1 MCESV
6 RESHNIPTMPT
17 TTVPTVPT
25 PPSSRARRCA
35 AEEEGTTRR
44 SSRRARFR
52 PRGAALARPRAA
64 GGVTDENATPRGME
78 ASPMH
83 GRCVICLSPMHGRR
97 RKKPLEAG
105 DEAQPAGAD
114 PGATE
119 PEIARTD
126 RDRVRPHVSSKL
138 RRRPSARSGAGGRQE
153 EQTVV
158 PALSQAARGR
168 GQPDTPSDKIRL
180 PTPEGRS
187 AVGASFSLR
196 AAATPRSFSQ
206 WRLRLA
212 HRRRPPAHR
221 RSCAR
226 LRRLARRPPP
236 RPAQLPAASAGAS
249 VDSEAVAAA
258 SRRGRAAVARSLALA
273 SLAVQERF
281 RFPTALC

>member
-1 MCESV
+1 
-6 RESHNIPTMPT
+6 
-17 TTVPTVPT
+17 
-25 PPSSRARRCA
+25 
-35 AEEEGTTRR
+35 
-44 SSRRARFR
+44 
-52 PRGAALARPRAA
+52 
-64 GGVTDENATPRGME
+64 
-78 ASPMH
+78 MH

-114 PGATE
+114 PE
-119 PEIARTD
+119 P
-126 RDRVRPHVSSKL
+126 PSPKL
-138 RRRPSARSGAGGRQE
+138 RELIVTECGHTFHRSCVVDLQRAQGQAGGKKSKRSCPLCRKQ
-153 EQTVV
+153 
-158 PALSQAARGR
+158 LAAA
-168 GQPDTPSDKIRL
+168 DSLTPSDKIRL

-212 HRRRPPAHR
+212 SPSPARASPVVRPPAEVVG
-221 RSCAR
+221 ATT
-226 LRRLARRPPP
+226 AAAP
-236 RPAQLPAASAGAS
+236 QLPAASAGAS

-258 SRRGRAAVARSLALA
+258 SRRGRAAVARSLAIA